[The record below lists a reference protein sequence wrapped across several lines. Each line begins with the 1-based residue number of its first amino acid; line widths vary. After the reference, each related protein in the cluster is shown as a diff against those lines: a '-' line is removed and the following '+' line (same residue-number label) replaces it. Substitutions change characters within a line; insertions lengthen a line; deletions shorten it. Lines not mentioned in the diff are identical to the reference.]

1 MKKVN
6 EKSENGNFKMSNG
19 RFEALELFFCK
30 PKIRML
36 QFSKFPTFQEVHNF
50 NFLTLRVCN
59 FFVDTYSFG
68 ATEAHLNP
76 VHLARYLKK
85 STLHA

>member
-6 EKSENGNFKMSNG
+6 EKSENGNFKISNG

-30 PKIRML
+30 PKIRIL

-50 NFLTLRVCN
+50 NFLALRICN
-59 FFVDTYSFG
+59 FFLT
-68 ATEAHLNP
+68 LIL
-76 VHLARYLKK
+76 LALQRRI
-85 STLHA
+85 